1 MVTKMLDPIQ
11 QKNKSGNFG
20 KFFGMQKNLVEAE
33 HVETA
38 AHVVSSCL
46 VNATFHIWI
55 YSGK

>member
-1 MVTKMLDPIQ
+1 MVTKILDPIQ

-20 KFFGMQKNLVEAE
+20 KFFGMQKNLVEAG

-46 VNATFHIWI
+46 VNAAFHIWI